1 MDGERLFNVQR
12 QERMLSELHRR
23 GAVRVRE
30 LARDLGVSELTI
42 RRDIAALAERG
53 LVAKV
58 HGGAT
63 LPPAVLPQA
72 IRPAGPPRRT
82 GTGFTIGMIVPS
94 LDFYWPAI
102 VVGARAA
109 AAALGASIQL
119 RGSSYDPAEDRRQIT
134 RLVEAKQVHG
144 LLLAPNLDGRH
155 AHAMVELIGSLPI
168 PAILVERRPPRWTP
182 TPKPIEWVCSDH
194 ALGLEIAVHHLHQ
207 HGHRRIGLLLSH
219 GSPTSAHLLRG
230 WRSACA
236 ALGIT
241 DAMTV
246 RESLALDA
254 RGHQETIRNLLAECR
269 RSKVTALIVHSDPDA
284 MAVAQ
289 FCAEHGVSIPGD
301 LALVS
306 YDDEVAHLAQPA
318 LTAVRPPKNHVGR
331 LAVEAM
337 VSRLLDGGR
346 RPSQRILLAPDLV
359 VRDSS
364 RSEVQVRAAQDK
376 QVPRPQEARCSN
388 MNASQRLRSHR
399 GM

>member
-12 QERMLSELHRR
+12 QEHLLSELRR
-23 GAVRVRE
+23 HGAVRVRD
-30 LARDLGVSELTI
+30 LARELGVSELTI
-42 RRDIAALAERG
+42 RRDIATLADRG

-63 LPPAVLPQA
+63 LPQH
-72 IRPAGPPRRT
+72 IRPAAPPRRN
-82 GTGFTIGMIVPS
+82 GRGFTIGMIVPS

-119 RGSSYDPAEDRRQIT
+119 RGSSYDPAEDRRQIS
-134 RLVEAKQVHG
+134 RLVEEKQVQG
-144 LLLAPNLDGRH
+144 LLLAPSLDGGH
-155 AHAMVELIGSLPI
+155 AAAMVDLIGGLPV
-168 PAILVERRPPRWTP
+168 PAILVERRVPRWTP

-194 ALGLEIAVHHLHQ
+194 ALGLEIAVHHVHQ
-207 HGHRRIGLLLSH
+207 HGHRRIGLVLSH

-230 WRSACA
+230 WHSACA

-241 DAMTV
+241 GAITV
-246 RESLALDA
+246 RESVALDGQ
-254 RGHQETIRNLLAECR
+254 GHQETIRNLLADCR
-269 RSKVTALIVHSDPDA
+269 RAKVTALIVHSDPDA
-284 MAVAQ
+284 MAIAQ
-289 FCAEHGVSIPGD
+289 FCAEHGVSIPDD

-306 YDDEVAHLAQPA
+306 YDDEIAHLAQPA

-337 VSRLLDGGR
+337 VSRLIDGGR
-346 RPSQRILLAPDLV
+346 RPAQRILVAPELI

-364 RSEVQVRAAQDK
+364 LRQGAQ
-376 QVPRPQEARCSN
+376 CSN
-388 MNASQRLRSHR
+388 LNASQRFRSHR
-399 GM
+399 GA

>member
-12 QERMLSELHRR
+12 RERMLSELRRR
-23 GAVRVRE
+23 GAVRVRD

-63 LPPAVLPQA
+63 LPQA
-72 IRPAGPPRRT
+72 IRPAGPPLRT

-102 VVGARAA
+102 VAGARAA
-109 AAALGASIQL
+109 AAALGVSIQL
-119 RGSSYDPAEDRRQIT
+119 RGSGYDPAEDRRQIS
-134 RLVEAKQVHG
+134 RLVEAKQVQG
-144 LLLAPNLDGRH
+144 LLLAPSLDGGH
-155 AHAMVELIGSLPI
+155 ADAMVDLIGSLPI
-168 PAILVERRPPRWTP
+168 PAILLERRPPRWTP

-194 ALGLEIAVHHLHQ
+194 ALGLEIAVHHLYQ
-207 HGHRRIGLLLSH
+207 HGHRRIGLLASR
-219 GSPTSAHLLRG
+219 GSPTSVHLLPG

-241 DAMTV
+241 GALTV
-246 RESLALDA
+246 RESVALDV
-254 RGHQETIRNLLAECR
+254 RGHQDIIRNLLAECR

-331 LAVEAM
+331 AAVEAM
-337 VSRLLDGGR
+337 ISRLLDGGR
-346 RPSQRILLAPDLV
+346 RPSQRILLAPELV

-364 RSEVQVRAAQDK
+364 RSEARARTAHERH
-376 QVPRPQEARCSN
+376 VPRRQGAQCSN

-399 GM
+399 GA